1 MAKGLIGL
9 VKLYQYIISPLLG
22 PRCRFSPTCS
32 QYMIDAIQRF
42 GVIRGLI
49 LGLRRLLC
57 CHPWHTGGHD
67 PVPESTVDKRNG

>member
-49 LGLRRLLC
+49 LGLRRLLR
-57 CHPWHTGGHD
+57 CHPWHIGGHD

>member
-49 LGLRRLLC
+49 LGLRRLLR